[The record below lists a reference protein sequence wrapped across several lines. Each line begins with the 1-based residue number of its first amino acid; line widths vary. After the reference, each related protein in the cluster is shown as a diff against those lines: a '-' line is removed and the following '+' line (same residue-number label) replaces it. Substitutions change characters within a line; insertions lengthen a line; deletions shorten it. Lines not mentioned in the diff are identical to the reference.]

1 MMLKNVRFV
10 KGKVSEAIPIRPS
23 QYLLRRM
30 DGMNKE
36 EMRMNSFDQL
46 SRRCFLGQTVKLG
59 TAGLAASCAAALP
72 TPAATRPTV
81 GGLWQIGCYTRP
93 WGRHDYRVA
102 LDAIAEAGFKYA
114 GLMTTKSRTGLVI
127 SVSTT
132 LEEAERVGEE
142 VKKRGLAVP
151 SVYGGG
157 IPVAKSL
164 KAGIE
169 GLKKLIDN
177 CAACG
182 AKNLLMGGTGNE
194 KLYEAYCKAIAECC
208 DYAADKGVGIS
219 VKPHG
224 GLNATG
230 PQCRKTVEMVGHRNF
245 RIWYDPG
252 NILYYSNGE
261 LDPVADAASVDG
273 LVVGM
278 CVKDYRH
285 PKDVLVTPG
294 TGEVDFPAVLA
305 RLKKGGFTRGP
316 LVVECL
322 ERGELAQT
330 LAEARKAR
338 RFLEELTGQKTSVA
352 AVAPMTTAAK
362 LTAGVAVIDITPPLS
377 YRMSGYFH
385 ERLST
390 GTSNPLR
397 AKAIVLCQGDER
409 AALVFC
415 DIIGLSLDV
424 TSRARRQAAEK
435 TGIPA
440 ANILIAATHTHT
452 GPLYF
457 GALRKHFH
465 DLAVARYGSDPCEKV
480 DYPSELVA
488 KLVKVITEADA
499 AAKPVRLEAGVAEQ
513 QGLSFN
519 RRFHMKNGTVR
530 FNPGILNPDIIRVAG
545 PIDPEVGIVFFNEVG
560 SDNAAAALVNFTL
573 HLDTVGGTKYA
584 ADYPFYLEQSLRER
598 YGKEFVLLF
607 GTGTCGDINHIDV
620 TKKQRLKTDYIG
632 KTLAETVMAGAASL
646 KAVAEPALAVR
657 SEIVQAPLQRYGPK
671 EVAWARENIK
681 KVGTRELSFL
691 KQVEAY
697 KILAVEMRR
706 GETMPIEVQVF
717 RLARGVAVVGLPG
730 EVFVDLGLAIKRAS
744 PFPTTLVIE
753 LCQDAPGYVPTK
765 KAFAE
770 GSYETVNS
778 RIAPGGGEMMVEAAV
793 RLLKA
798 LGPH

>member
-1 MMLKNVRFV
+1 
-10 KGKVSEAIPIRPS
+10 
-23 QYLLRRM
+23 
-30 DGMNKE
+30 
-36 EMRMNSFDQL
+36 MNSIDRL
-46 SRRCFLGQTVKLG
+46 SRRHFLGQTVKLG
-59 TAGLAASCAAALP
+59 TVGLAASCAVTLP
-72 TPAATRPTV
+72 TLSKNSDGP
-81 GGLWQIGCYTRP
+81 WQIGCYTRP
-93 WGRHDYRVA
+93 WGQYDYRVA

-114 GLMTTKSRTGLVI
+114 GLMTTKSKTGLVI
-127 SVSTT
+127 SASTT
-132 LEEAERVGEE
+132 LEEAERIGEE
-142 VKKRGLAVP
+142 VKKRSLAIP

-164 KAGIE
+164 KEGIE

-182 AKNLLMGGTGNE
+182 AKNLLMGGIGNE
-194 KLYEAYCKAIAECC
+194 KLYKTYYKAIAECC
-208 DYAADKGVGIS
+208 DYAAEKGIGIS
-219 VKPHG
+219 IKPHG
-224 GLNATG
+224 GMNATG

-252 NILYYSNGE
+252 NIFYYSNGE
-261 LDPVADAASVDG
+261 LDPVADAATVDG

-278 CVKDYRH
+278 CIKDYRH

-294 TGEVDFPAVLA
+294 MGKVNFPAVLA

-322 ERGELAQT
+322 ERGNLKQT

-338 RFLEELTGQKTSVA
+338 RFLEELTGQKSPVA
-352 AVAPMTTAAK
+352 TPATMVTAD
-362 LTAGVAVIDITPPLS
+362 LTAGIATINITPPVG
-377 YRMSGYFH
+377 YRMSGYFR

-390 GTSNPLR
+390 GTLNQLH
-397 AKAIVLCQGDER
+397 AKAIVLRQGQES

-415 DIIGLSLDV
+415 DIIGLSPDV
-424 TSRARRQAAEK
+424 SSRARTQAAEK
-435 TGIPA
+435 TGIPS

-457 GALRKHFH
+457 GALRKHLH
-465 DLAVARYGSDPCEKV
+465 DLSVARSGRDPCEKV

-488 KLVKVITEADA
+488 KLVKVITEANA
-499 AAKPVRLEAGVAEQ
+499 SAKPVRMETGVAEQ
-513 QGLSFN
+513 RDLSFN
-519 RRFHMKNGTVR
+519 RRFHMKNGSIR
-530 FNPGILNPDIIRVAG
+530 FNPGVLNPDIVRSAG
-545 PIDPEVGIVFFNEVG
+545 PIDTDVGMVFFRG
-560 SDNAAAALVNFTL
+560 ADSDSIDAALVNFAL

-584 ADYPFYLEQSLRER
+584 ADYPFYLEQSLRQT
-598 YGKEFVLLF
+598 YGNKFALLF

-620 TKKQRLKTDYIG
+620 TKKERLKTDYIG
-632 KTLAETVMAGAASL
+632 KTLGQTVKERIASL
-646 KAVAEPALAVR
+646 KTVSEPALAVR
-657 SEIVQAPLQRYGPK
+657 REIVHAPLQSYGPEK
-671 EVAWARENIK
+671 VAWARESIK
-681 KVGTRELSFL
+681 KVGTSELSFL

-706 GETMPIEVQVF
+706 GETIPLEVQVF
-717 RLARGVAVVGLPG
+717 RLSRNVAVVGLPG

-753 LCQDAPGYVPTK
+753 LCQDAPGYIPTK

-778 RIAPGGGEMMVEAAV
+778 RIAPGGGEMMADAAI
-793 RLLKA
+793 RLTA
-798 LGPH
+798 MAYNSR

>member
-1 MMLKNVRFV
+1 
-10 KGKVSEAIPIRPS
+10 
-23 QYLLRRM
+23 
-30 DGMNKE
+30 
-36 EMRMNSFDQL
+36 MNSFDKL
-46 SRRCFLGQTVKLG
+46 SRREFLDRTVKLG
-59 TAGLAASCAAALP
+59 TAGLAPLLSCKSKKGGAAALP
-72 TPAATRPTV
+72 APATTRPTT
-81 GGLWQIGCYTRP
+81 GGPWQIGCYTRP
-93 WGRHDYRVA
+93 WDRYDYRVA

-114 GLMTTKSRTGLVI
+114 GLMTTNSKTGLVI

-132 LEEAERVGEE
+132 LEEAQRVGEE
-142 VKKRGLAVP
+142 VKKRGLVAA
-151 SVYGGG
+151 SIYGGG

-177 CAACG
+177 CATCG

-194 KLYEAYCKAIAECC
+194 KLYEVYYKAIAECC
-208 DYAADKGVGIS
+208 DYAAEKGIGIS
-219 VKPHG
+219 IKPHG

-261 LDPVADAASVDG
+261 LDPVADAATVDR

-285 PKDVLVTPG
+285 PRNVLVTPG
-294 TGEVDFPAVLA
+294 TGKVDFPAVLA
-305 RLKKGGFTRGP
+305 RLKAGGFTHGP

-322 ERGELAQT
+322 ERGDLKQT

-338 RFLEELTGQKTSVA
+338 RFLEELTGQKTSA
-352 AVAPMTTAAK
+352 SPGAPMATADLAAGIAVA
-362 LTAGVAVIDITPPLS
+362 DITPPIG
-377 YRMSGYFH
+377 YRMSGYFR
-385 ERLST
+385 ERVST
-390 GTSNPLR
+390 GTLNPLH
-397 AKAIVLCQGDER
+397 AKAIVLHQGQER

-424 TSRARRQAAEK
+424 SSRVRAQATKK
-435 TGIPA
+435 TGIPVE
-440 ANILIAATHTHT
+440 NILIATTHTHT

-457 GALRKHFH
+457 GALRKHLH
-465 DLAVARYGSDPCEKV
+465 DLAVTKYGNDPCEKV
-480 DYPSELVA
+480 DYPSALVA
-488 KLVKVITEADA
+488 KLVNVITEADA
-499 AAKPVRLEAGVAEQ
+499 AAKPVRLDAGVAEQ
-513 QGLSFN
+513 RDLSFN
-519 RRFHMKNGTVR
+519 RRFHMKDGSVR
-530 FNPGILNPDIIRVAG
+530 FNPGVLNPDIVRPAG
-545 PIDPEVGIVFFNEVG
+545 PTDPEVGIVFFREVDSG
-560 SDNAAAALVNFTL
+560 SVAAAMVNFAL

-584 ADYPFYLEQSLRER
+584 SDYPFYLEQSLRQT
-598 YGKEFVLLF
+598 YGNELVLLF

-632 KTLAETVMAGAASL
+632 RTLAETVKTKAGYL
-646 KAVAEPALAVR
+646 RAVTEPALAVR
-657 SEIVQAPLQRYGPK
+657 SEIVQTLLQRYGPEK
-671 EVAWARENIK
+671 VAWARENIK

-706 GETMPIEVQVF
+706 GETMPLEVQVF

-730 EVFVDLGLAIKRAS
+730 EVFVDLGLAIKHAS

-753 LCQDAPGYVPTK
+753 LCQDAPGYIPTK

-793 RLLKA
+793 RLLKT
-798 LGPH
+798 LGPQSA

>member
-1 MMLKNVRFV
+1 
-10 KGKVSEAIPIRPS
+10 
-23 QYLLRRM
+23 
-30 DGMNKE
+30 
-36 EMRMNSFDQL
+36 MNSINHL
-46 SRRCFLGQTVKLG
+46 SRRHFLGQTVKLG
-59 TAGLAASCAAALP
+59 TAGLAASCAVTLP
-72 TPAATRPTV
+72 TLAKKS
-81 GGLWQIGCYTRP
+81 GGPWQIGCYTRP
-93 WGRHDYRVA
+93 WGQYDYRLA

-114 GLMTTKSRTGLVI
+114 GLMTTKSKTGLVI
-127 SVSTT
+127 SASTT

-151 SVYGGG
+151 SLYGGG

-164 KAGIE
+164 KEGIE
-169 GLKKLIDN
+169 GLRKLIDN

-194 KLYEAYCKAIAECC
+194 KLYEVYYKAIAECC
-208 DYAADKGVGIS
+208 NYAAEKGIGIS

-261 LDPVADAASVDG
+261 LDPVADADTVDG

-278 CVKDYRH
+278 CIKDYRH

-294 TGEVDFPAVLA
+294 NGKVNFPAVLA

-322 ERGELAQT
+322 ERGDLKQT
-330 LAEARKAR
+330 LAEAGKAR
-338 RFLEELTGQKTSVA
+338 RFLEKLTGQKASVA
-352 AVAPMTTAAK
+352 APAPMTTTAK
-362 LTAGVAVIDITPPLS
+362 LTAGIAVIDINPPIG
-377 YRMSGYFH
+377 YRMSGYFR

-390 GTSNPLR
+390 GILNPLH
-397 AKAIVLCQGDER
+397 AKAIVLRQGQES

-415 DIIGLSLDV
+415 DIIGLSPDV
-424 TSRARRQAAEK
+424 SSRARTQAAEK
-435 TGIPA
+435 TGIPS

-457 GALRKHFH
+457 GALRKHLH
-465 DLAVARYGSDPCEKV
+465 DLSVAKSGSDPCEKV
-480 DYPSELVA
+480 DYPSELVT
-488 KLVKVITEADA
+488 KLVKVITEANA
-499 AAKPVRLEAGVAEQ
+499 SAKPVRLKAGVAEQ
-513 QGLSFN
+513 QDLSFN
-519 RRFHMKNGTVR
+519 RRFHMKDGSVR
-530 FNPGILNPDIIRVAG
+530 FNPGVLNPDIVRPAG
-545 PIDPEVGIVFFNEVG
+545 PIDTDVGMVFFRG
-560 SDNAAAALVNFTL
+560 ADSSSIDAALVNFAL

-584 ADYPFYLEQSLRER
+584 ADYPFYLEQSLRQT
-598 YGKEFVLLF
+598 YGNKFALMF

-620 TKKQRLKTDYIG
+620 TKKQRLKTEYIG
-632 KTLAETVMAGAASL
+632 RTLAETVKEKAGHL
-646 KAVAEPALAVR
+646 KTVQDPALAVR
-657 SEIVQAPLQRYGPK
+657 SEIVNVPLQHYGPK
-671 EVAWARENIK
+671 KLDWARENIK
-681 KVGTRELSFL
+681 KVGTGELSFL

-706 GETMPIEVQVF
+706 GKTIPLEVQVF
-717 RLARGVAVVGLPG
+717 RLSRDVAVVGLPG
-730 EVFVDLGLAIKRAS
+730 EVLVDLGLAIKRAS
-744 PFPTTLVIE
+744 PFPTTLVIQ
-753 LCQDAPGYVPTK
+753 LCQDAPGYIPTK

-778 RIAPGGGEMMVEAAV
+778 RIAPGGGEMMVDAAI
-793 RLLKA
+793 RLTTMA
-798 LGPH
+798 YNIR